1 MAYFILVY
9 PLRLNPSL
17 SVCLPVS
24 LSLSISLS
32 LPPLSLSLAISSQ
45 SSLWGTLEDMRDWTF
60 CISIKKCWRMKII
73 TFIWMR
79 EKKDPTQIKHFK
91 TEPSQKKSSRR
102 DELMEC
108 ASTRR
113 SITSVMKHNR
123 LRMFSQGEQI
133 DSDRHK
139 RFWQT
144 QEILTD
150 TRHSYRHKAFWQTQ
164 DILTDTRHS
173 ERHKTFWQTQEKMV
187 VHWRVKKF

>member
-1 MAYFILVY
+1 
-9 PLRLNPSL
+9 
-17 SVCLPVS
+17 
-24 LSLSISLS
+24 
-32 LPPLSLSLAISSQ
+32 
-45 SSLWGTLEDMRDWTF
+45 
-60 CISIKKCWRMKII
+60 MKII

-79 EKKDPTQIKHFK
+79 EKKDRTQIKHFK
-91 TEPSQKKSSRR
+91 TEPSQKNSSRR

-139 RFWQT
+139 KFWQT
-144 QEILTD
+144 LEILTDTRDSDRHKSFWQIPEILTD
-150 TRHSYRHKAFWQTQ
+150 TRHSDGHKAFWKTQGTLTDTRYSYRHKAFWQTQ

-173 ERHKTFWQTQEKMV
+173 DRQKTFWQTKEKTV
-187 VHWRVKKF
+187 VHWRVQKF